1 LKENELKCKLEEMAA
16 GMGYEVRKKFKKEMD
31 PIYKIFQILIIF
43 GFLTV
48 FTIMGT
54 YIASSFKS
62 SEKIVYVDKPIV
74 TEKIVYVDKPI
85 VTEKIVYVDR
95 YIDRVVEKI
104 VEKPIIKEV
113 IKYVNVPKTKGLKY
127 QKSII
132 RNGRKYKYYRK
143 DSGDTWEF
151 YTIAKKIK
159 KIKKGKKC
167 QK

>member
-1 LKENELKCKLEEMAA
+1 MKENELKCKLEEMAA

-74 TEKIVYVDKPI
+74 TEKIVYVD
-85 VTEKIVYVDR
+85 R
-95 YIDRVVEKI
+95 YIDRAVEEI

-113 IKYVNVPKTKGLKY
+113 IKYVNIPKTKGLKY

-143 DSGDTWEF
+143 DFGDTWEF

-159 KIKKGKKC
+159 KGKKC